1 MYNMNIKLLGY
12 KCRLEIVVICVVLGM
27 VIGATI
33 LYCLQKFTLENF
45 AVGKCSRI

>member
-27 VIGATI
+27 VIGATM
-33 LYCLQKFTLENF
+33 LCACKVHHLKTLL
-45 AVGKCSRI
+45 